1 MDNALVQQQVALV
14 RAIAGGNRHAFE
26 QLYRLTSP
34 QLFPV
39 ALRMLRRSSWAEE
52 VLHDSF
58 LAVWNRAA
66 SYDPACSSPMTW
78 LTHIVRN
85 RCIDWLR
92 SGSAQSSGLEE
103 ELTEFTPTP
112 ASQTGVDALHDDDE
126 VDKLTRCLA
135 HLEPDQRQSV
145 VLAYYQGMSHSEIAA
160 WLHQPLGT
168 VKSWVR
174 RALTHLRECVGL

>member
-1 MDNALVQQQVALV
+1 MDKALVQQQVALV
-14 RAIAGGNRHAFE
+14 RSIALGDRRAFE
-26 QLYRLTSP
+26 QLYRQTSP

-66 SYDPACSSPMTW
+66 SFDPALSSPMTW
-78 LTHIVRN
+78 LTNIVRN

-92 SGSAQSSGLEE
+92 SGATQTSGLEE
-103 ELTEFTPTP
+103 ELTEFTPEAAT
-112 ASQTGVDALHDDDE
+112 QGDENLHDDNE

-135 HLEPDQRQSV
+135 HLDPQQRQSV
-145 VLAYYQGMSHSEIAA
+145 VLAYYKGMSHSEIAT
-160 WLHQPLGT
+160 WLHQPPGT
-168 VKSWVR
+168 VKSWIR
-174 RALTHLRECVGL
+174 RALDHLKDCVGL

>member
-1 MDNALVQQQVALV
+1 MDNQQVQQQVALV
-14 RAIAGGNRHAFE
+14 RAVADGDRRAFE
-26 QLYRLTSP
+26 QLYRQTSP
-34 QLFPV
+34 LLFPV
-39 ALRMLRRSSWAEE
+39 ALRMLRRSAWAEE

-66 SYDPACSSPMTW
+66 TYDPASSSPMTW

-92 SGSAQSSGLEE
+92 SGTARSSELED
-103 ELTEFTPTP
+103 ELTEYTPVTSYQNED
-112 ASQTGVDALHDDDE
+112 SQHDDKQ
-126 VDKLTRCLA
+126 VDKLTLCLA
-135 HLEPDQRQSV
+135 HLPPEQRQSV
-145 VLAYYQGMSHSEIAA
+145 VLAYYQGMSHSEIAT

-174 RALTHLRECVGL
+174 RALDHLKDCVGL

>member
-1 MDNALVQQQVALV
+1 MDKALVQQQITLMK
-14 RAIAGGNRHAFE
+14 AIAGGDRRAFE
-26 QLYRLTSP
+26 QLYRQTSP
-34 QLFPV
+34 LLFPV
-39 ALRMLRRSSWAEE
+39 ALRMLRRSAWAEE

-66 SYDPACSSPMTW
+66 SYDPAFSSPMTW

-92 SGSAQSSGLEE
+92 SGAVQTSALEE
-103 ELTEFTPTP
+103 ELTDYTPES
-112 ASQTGVDALHDDDE
+112 ASLNDGEAPGEDE
-126 VDKLTRCLA
+126 KDKLARCLA
-135 HLEPDQRQSV
+135 HLNPDQRQSV

-174 RALTHLRECVGL
+174 RALDHLKDCVGL